1 MKKTLTALTALTLA
15 LVIPV
20 TAFAA
25 MDGPGPREPGAR
37 LERMAENLDLDD
49 AQKARMKAVF
59 EQHRVTRKAMREQM
73 RMQMAEILNDEQR
86 AKMEQMHSQR
96 REHRK
101 GRRARRQMRD
111 CGEDQSS

>member
-1 MKKTLTALTALTLA
+1 MKKTLIALTLA

-20 TAFAA
+20 AAFAN
-25 MDGPGPREPGAR
+25 MGGPGPREPGAR
-37 LERMAENLDLDD
+37 LERMAETLNLDD
-49 AQKARMKAVF
+49 AQKARMKALF
-59 EQHRVTRKAMREQM
+59 EQHRATRKAMREQM
-73 RMQMAEILNDEQR
+73 RTQMAEILNDEQR

-111 CGEDQSS
+111 CGEDKSG

>member
-1 MKKTLTALTALTLA
+1 MKKTLIALTLA

-20 TAFAA
+20 AAFAD
-25 MDGPGPREPGAR
+25 MDGPGPRDSGAR
-37 LERMAENLDLDD
+37 LDRMAETLDLDD
-49 AQKARMKAVF
+49 AQKARMKALF
-59 EQHRVTRKAMREQM
+59 EQHRAARKAMREQM

-86 AKMEQMHSQR
+86 TKMEQMHSQR

-111 CGEDQSS
+111 CGEDKSS